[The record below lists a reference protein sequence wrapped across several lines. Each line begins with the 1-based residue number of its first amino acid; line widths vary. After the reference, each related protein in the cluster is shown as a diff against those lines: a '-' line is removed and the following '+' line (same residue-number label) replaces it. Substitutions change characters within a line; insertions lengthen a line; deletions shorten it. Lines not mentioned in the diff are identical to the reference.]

1 MVKFWIYL
9 GGGGGGCSHK
19 TGLFLG
25 VIYIYIF
32 LRSRYRIGI
41 FLGDWYI
48 SNIFGVVTDNPVVFV
63 LFFFWEG
70 AWEGVGV
77 NSRWRVQAYI

>member
-1 MVKFWIYL
+1 MYGEILDIL
-9 GGGGGGCSHK
+9 GGGGNHK

-25 VIYIYIF
+25 VIYIFFF

-48 SNIFGVVTDNPVVFV
+48 SNIFGVVTDIPVF
-63 LFFFWEG
+63 LFCFFFLG
-70 AWEGVGV
+70 GGGVGGGGCK
-77 NSRWRVQAYI
+77 Q